1 MGVLLLTKEELMDEQ
16 AFRFDIQPAEASDLD
31 VLEHTF
37 DPDTLSKEHYKRY
50 EVQKQGEGIYLIA
63 WHDHTP
69 IGHFLLRWSGPQQEC
84 VRKYL
89 DVTKTAYLEA
99 GATHGAYQRKGVA
112 TALIREAERL
122 AKEHG
127 CTQIGLCVGSA
138 DNPDAKR
145 LYEHLGYVDWGQGN
159 FSSAGNLL
167 IGMAILEQTR
177 RSSPTCTNRSER
189 RRGISPFVHLSSYVP

>member
-1 MGVLLLTKEELMDEQ
+1 MGDLRKEGLMDEQ
-16 AFRFDIQPAEASDLD
+16 AFRFDIQPAEASHLD

-37 DPDTLSKEHYKRY
+37 DPDTLSKDHHRCY
-50 EVQKQGEGIYLIA
+50 EVQKQGEGVYLIA
-63 WHDHTP
+63 WHAHTP
-69 IGHFLLRWSGPQQEC
+69 IGHFLLRWSGPADAY

-127 CTQIGLCVGSA
+127 CTHIGLEVGST
-138 DNPDAKR
+138 DNPGAKR
-145 LYEHLGYVDWGQGN
+145 LYERLGYVDWGQGA
-159 FSSAGNLL
+159 FL
-167 IGMAILEQTR
+167 ISWVSVDSHDQTR
-177 RSSPTCTNRSER
+177 TDSE
-189 RRGISPFVHLSSYVP
+189 IVTYMYKPL